1 MNFSHIINRKG
12 DDFMYQNQD
21 EKENVLE
28 KYGRDITQDAKM
40 EKLIPL
46 LAVTKKFVESRVF
59 YPEKLKII
67 RF

>member
-28 KYGRDITQDAKM
+28 VWESFTPNICIMPNPTH
-40 EKLIPL
+40 LIN
-46 LAVTKKFVESRVF
+46 FN
-59 YPEKLKII
+59 I
-67 RF
+67 